1 VKAGFSM
8 GCSVLITFA
17 KIVATGLSLGT
28 GIIGGH
34 FWGPLF
40 AGCTASHFLTE
51 FSKLLDR
58 HTGFGGALG
67 AYPCVTM
74 LCTMGSAHVVSFR
87 AHTAIMLIL
96 TLTISAFD
104 DDDSSAAGGG
114 KGTAGDYSA
123 GKFST
128 RSGRRCPFEQVT
140 LTTNILQVSTA
151 YLTHLPLLA
160 HFSLLHLNCD
170 QSSRCWLSPSSFR

>member
-1 VKAGFSM
+1 VEAGFGM

-17 KIVATGLSLGT
+17 KMVTTGLSLGT

-40 AGCTASHFLTE
+40 TGCTASHFLTE
-51 FSKLLDR
+51 FSKMLDR

-104 DDDSSAAGGG
+104 DEDSSAAGGG

-128 RSGRRCPFEQVT
+128 RSRRRCPFEQIR
-140 LTTNILQVSTA
+140 LTTNGQQRKRCVSHT
-151 YLTHLPLLA
+151 LTLA
-160 HFSLLHLNCD
+160 HFSLLRLDCD
-170 QSSRCWLSPSSFR
+170 QSSRCWSYPSSFR